1 MLAHRW
7 SDAARLEGGLG
18 RGGRHFYGSWSNYI
32 SDCWKQLHQ
41 REAIPEAVLE
51 G

>member
-1 MLAHRW
+1 MLPNRR
-7 SDAARLEGGLG
+7 SDAAWMEGWLG
-18 RGGRHFYGSWSNYI
+18 RGSRHIYGSWSNYI